1 MEPRLLFTTILLIAS
16 MCAGGSLLET
26 SSAQKA
32 SVPKQP
38 DTVAIASDKAKELLA
53 LMDTDKNGKISKQEW
68 MKFMEAE
75 FDRLDTSKKGEL
87 DPKELLKSN
96 LSMTHVR
103 VSDLG
108 K

>member
-1 MEPRLLFTTILLIAS
+1 MKPRVLFTTILLIAS
-16 MCAGGSLLET
+16 MSAGRSLPEISL
-26 SSAQKA
+26 AQKA

-38 DTVAIASDKAKELLA
+38 DPVAIASDKAKELLA
-53 LMDTDKNGKISKQEW
+53 LMDTDKNGKISKREW

-96 LSMTHVR
+96 VSMTHAR
-103 VSDLG
+103 TSDLG